1 MSADRDVVL
10 LETVRTHRGRLLAA
24 FLFGDLEERRIVND
38 NRKRVIGSMVLA
50 AVVCAGCVGFSFVT
64 TLLAD
69 QAAERA
75 QQQQQQVV
83 VRSPSPTPSPT
94 PSDDREV
101 DR

>member
-10 LETVRTHRGRLLAA
+10 LETVRTHRARLLAA
-24 FLFGDLEERRIVND
+24 FLFGDLEERRVVND

-64 TLLAD
+64 TLLAE

-75 QQQQQQVV
+75 QQQQFVV
-83 VRSPSPTPSPT
+83 PSPAQT
-94 PSDDREV
+94 DRGGDREAG
-101 DR
+101 R

>member
-10 LETVRTHRGRLLAA
+10 LETVRTHRARLLAA
-24 FLFGDLEERRIVND
+24 FLFGDLEERRVVND

-64 TLLAD
+64 TILAD

-75 QQQQQQVV
+75 QQQQQQQQVV
-83 VRSPSPTPSPT
+83 VPSPSPTQRGN
-94 PSDDREV
+94 DRET